1 MELRIIGFIS
11 ALLLTCGT
19 AQAAPQWA
27 SVAKTNNGKLETF
40 VDLGSIRI
48 SGYVNSAT
56 FKYVYA
62 ARSQRD
68 DRVNKWNK
76 VSFAQE
82 TFNCADETSRIEA
95 LNGYYEDGTNWS
107 APAALLPT
115 SWTLIGPR
123 TVRGFERRFLCTR
136 VPR

>member
-1 MELRIIGFIS
+1 MELRIIGLVS
-11 ALLLTCGT
+11 ALLLTCST

-27 SVAKTNNGKLETF
+27 PVARTNNGKLQTF

-48 SGYVNSAT
+48 RGYVYSAT
-56 FKYVYA
+56 FKYVYE
-62 ARSQRD
+62 ARTQKD

-76 VSFAQE
+76 VSFARE
-82 TFNCADETSRIEA
+82 TFNCADETSRIDA
-95 LNGYYEDGTNWS
+95 LNGYYEDGTYWS
-107 APAALLPT
+107 APVVLLPT

>member
-1 MELRIIGFIS
+1 MELRIIGFFS
-11 ALLLTCGT
+11 ALLLTSGM

-27 SVAKTNNGKLETF
+27 PVATTNNGKLDTF

-48 SGYVNSAT
+48 SGYVYSAT
-56 FKYVYA
+56 FKYIYA

-68 DRVNKWNK
+68 ERVNKWNK

-95 LNGYYEDGTNWS
+95 LNGYYEDGTQWS
-107 APAALLPT
+107 TPVALLPT

-123 TVRGFERRFLCTR
+123 TVRGYERRFLCTR